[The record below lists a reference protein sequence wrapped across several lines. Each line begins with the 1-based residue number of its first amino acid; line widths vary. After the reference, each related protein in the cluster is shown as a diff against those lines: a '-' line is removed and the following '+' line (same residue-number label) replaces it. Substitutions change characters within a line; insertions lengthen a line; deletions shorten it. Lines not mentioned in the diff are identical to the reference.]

1 MVLYF
6 LPRGHETSGH
16 VIYMGRDK
24 VENEDLI
31 AYGWPEDV
39 WCVSGARL
47 RQGSLSLSFQRQRV
61 R

>member
-39 WCVSGARL
+39 WCACV
-47 RQGSLSLSFQRQRV
+47 QGSLSLPFQRQRV